1 MTSSEAVQLPSQP
14 GAPLKHRVPYKW
26 IVLSCT
32 TLGVLMAAING
43 SSLLIA
49 LPAIFRG
56 IHLSPLDPGNF
67 TYLLWILMG
76 YGLVSAALVVTAGRV
91 GDMYGRVRMF
101 KIGLI
106 VFTVAAGCLSLVW

>member
-1 MTSSEAVQLPSQP
+1 MTSSDPTVFAAGPAAP
-14 GAPLKHRVPYKW
+14 GTAPKRRIAYKW

-32 TLGVLMAAING
+32 TLGVLMAMINV

-49 LPAIFRG
+49 LPAVFRG

-76 YGLVSAALVVTAGRV
+76 YGLVSAALVVTAGSVVPSIFDQRFR
-91 GDMYGRVRMF
+91 MRRPTTGRF
-101 KIGLI
+101 
-106 VFTVAAGCLSLVW
+106 A